1 MCGKAGCLCAWV
13 QTGPGTGSRPEN
25 TRLIIIILGLRPS
38 WQHPHNS
45 PGKHL
50 RILPL
55 PWTCFPSGSLFH
67 QPQGSIL
74 HVCVLTDTLSSL
86 QDTGS
91 QARVKGAAA
100 LTRWVSSKVAG
111 KSHRKRSLT
120 GYSSWGWKESD
131 MTEPVGM
138 RTRCFHQ
145 SDGSKHHW
153 LST

>member
-45 PGKHL
+45 PGKCL

-55 PWTCFPSGSLFH
+55 PWICFPSGSLFH

-74 HVCVLTDTLSSL
+74 PDCVLTDTLSSL
-86 QDTGS
+86 QDTRS

-100 LTRWVSSKVAG
+100 LTRWVSSKVEG